1 MWRNSR
7 LTTPQKRQSDCRR
20 LGHSRLRVASRFTL
34 RIGLASWQT
43 QPPSHAKI
51 AGGPPSLGVH
61 EPSDSPQVTSC
72 HSGTPLCDRPK
83 LTKLSTRA
91 LCKLWAEHYW
101 DRSIVCGHGLKPL
114 RGQVH
119 FLRTRH
125 GSRVPV
131 ANRGKS
137 DGPCGLEITPGRPAG
152 REFPDNDQRAD
163 KAVRWTAEKH
173 ELNIPMCAQPKA
185 PFERAQHQAGGGS
198 DLRVRSA
205 GLGSEENHSH
215 GQPKNLD
222 RKTPMCAQLRTPS
235 GQAMS

>member
-101 DRSIVCGHGLKPL
+101 TCPLFLAFLAQSNPIGGVWESLLLNTLRRVRNSRGARQHVQRNTQPL
-114 RGQVH
+114 RSERNSY
-119 FLRTRH
+119 L
-125 GSRVPV
+125 
-131 ANRGKS
+131 
-137 DGPCGLEITPGRPAG
+137 
-152 REFPDNDQRAD
+152 QRA
-163 KAVRWTAEKH
+163 
-173 ELNIPMCAQPKA
+173 
-185 PFERAQHQAGGGS
+185 
-198 DLRVRSA
+198 
-205 GLGSEENHSH
+205 
-215 GQPKNLD
+215 
-222 RKTPMCAQLRTPS
+222 PS
-235 GQAMS
+235 IEC

>member
-101 DRSIVCGHGLKPL
+101 TCPL
-114 RGQVH
+114 
-119 FLRTRH
+119 FLAFL
-125 GSRVPV
+125 
-131 ANRGKS
+131 ANRIRS
-137 DGPCGLEITPGRPAG
+137 V
-152 REFPDNDQRAD
+152 EFGNLFCSILFGASAILAALDSMYNGIRS
-163 KAVRWTAEKH
+163 
-173 ELNIPMCAQPKA
+173 LCAASGTLTCSVLLPLSVDRDRN
-185 PFERAQHQAGGGS
+185 PESSNPGGGHHPTDTIQQS
-198 DLRVRSA
+198 PTRRRTVPRLQFEGSSSKRALRILHRM
-205 GLGSEENHSH
+205 
-215 GQPKNLD
+215 KI
-222 RKTPMCAQLRTPS
+222 CF
-235 GQAMS
+235 

>member
-101 DRSIVCGHGLKPL
+101 DRSIFRGNGLVHECLLPIAARGMALADSRSL
-114 RGQVH
+114 R
-119 FLRTRH
+119 
-125 GSRVPV
+125 
-131 ANRGKS
+131 A
-137 DGPCGLEITPGRPAG
+137 A
-152 REFPDNDQRAD
+152 QRARSFRRMTSGRT
-163 KAVRWTAEKH
+163 KPFAGQPRSMNRTSHVRPTENTLRK
-173 ELNIPMCAQPKA
+173 EPA
-185 PFERAQHQAGGGS
+185 PVSRGGGPLCS
-198 DLRVRSA
+198 LRWIWI
-205 GLGSEENHSH
+205 GSESCRWAAKKPESETHVC
-215 GQPKNLD
+215 P
-222 RKTPMCAQLRTPS
+222 LRTPS